1 MKTYRNYPVK
11 TIETLRELYRNSA
24 DAFGTRTFLS
34 EKCDGAWVEYSF
46 KRLADD
52 IDALGTALLNRGLGG
67 KKILLLGE
75 NCYNWVLSYLTVACG
90 VGVVI
95 PINRESSAESIQS
108 IVDRTGAS
116 AILVSDGYR
125 AVADAIS
132 PALTAIPFSSLAVMV
147 TEGNDRIIDGDRSYL
162 DAALDPNEMRVLVF
176 TTGSAGVSKGV
187 MLSHRNICFD
197 LSEMCRMIY
206 IGEEDQFLSVLPL
219 HHVYE
224 CTCGLLCPLY
234 RGASV
239 AFCDDLRTLT
249 RDMQEVHPSVMISV
263 PMLIETIYHK
273 IWATIQKQGLE
284 KRVQNTIKLCNAL
297 PDGKTR
303 AKAKRKLF
311 SKIHE
316 NFGGRLRLLLSGGA
330 PADPD
335 VLKGLRDFGICA
347 YQTYSLSECAPIA
360 AINRDTHY
368 RDASAGLAFPNAL
381 LDIYDMGDDG
391 IGEIRYKAPNVMLG
405 YFDMPEK
412 SARAIRDGWFYTGDL
427 GTVDEEGFL
436 YIVGGKKNVI
446 TTAGGKSVFPEELEK
461 LLLHSEFIKEVG
473 VLGIL
478 DEKRREYDIVAIIH
492 PDDAHFTAV
501 YGSDYSKAQVELELK
516 KAISSVNSSVRPY
529 KRIHS
534 YRISTADLPKNS
546 SRKIDRRRLA
556 EIVGK
561 G

>member
-1 MKTYRNYPVK
+1 MSAYKLYPSEK
-11 TIETLRELYRNSA
+11 IHDLREMLHSSA
-24 DAFGTRTFLS
+24 RKFPMRP
-34 EKCDGAWVEYSF
+34 
-46 KRLADD
+46 
-52 IDALGTALLNRGLGG
+52 ALLQKENGFYHAYTYIRLKMDVESLGEALCAHGFAG
-67 KKILLLGE
+67 KRILILGE
-75 NCYNWVLSYLTVACG
+75 NSYGWALSYLTAVTGLGVAVPLDKELPSEEVAHIADIAEG
-90 VGVVI
+90 AVI
-95 PINRESSAESIQS
+95 LYSEKYGQKLEKLPADFPRYSFDELSDLIEEGHDLLAGGKAEFEHRFI
-108 IVDRTGAS
+108 DT
-116 AILVSDGYR
+116 
-125 AVADAIS
+125 DA
-132 PALTAIPFSSLAVMV
+132 LAVL
-147 TEGNDRIIDGDRSYL
+147 I
-162 DAALDPNEMRVLVF
+162 F
-176 TTGSAGVSKGV
+176 TSGTTGVSKGV
-187 MLSHRNICFD
+187 MLSQRNLCHTMENLGKMVRI
-197 LSEMCRMIY
+197 S
-206 IGEEDQFLSVLPL
+206 EEDRALSVLPL

-239 AFCDDLRTLT
+239 AFCDDLRNLT
-249 RDMQEVHPSVMISV
+249 RDMQEVRPSVMISV
-263 PMLIETIYHK
+263 PRRIETGYHK

-284 KRVQNTIKLCNAL
+284 KRVRNTIKLCNAL
-297 PDGKTR
+297 PDGTTR

-316 NFGGRLRLLLSGGA
+316 SFGGQLRLLLSGGA
-330 PADPD
+330 PADPE

-360 AINRDTHY
+360 AINRDNYY

-427 GTVDEEGFL
+427 GTIDEEGFL

-461 LLLHSEFIKEVG
+461 LLVHSEFIKEAG

-516 KAISSVNSSVRPY
+516 KVISSVNAAVRPY
-529 KRIHS
+529 KRIRS
-534 YRISTADLPKNS
+534 YRISHAELPKSS
-546 SRKIDRRRLA
+546 SRKLDRRRLA
-556 EIVGK
+556 EVAGK
-561 G
+561 

>member
-11 TIETLRELYRNSA
+11 KIESLRQLYRDSA
-24 DAFGTRTFLS
+24 EAFGTRTFLS
-34 EKCDGAWVEYSF
+34 EKVDGAWREYSF

-52 IDALGTALLNRGLGG
+52 VDALGTELLSCGLGG

-75 NCYNWVLSYLTVACG
+75 NSYHWVLSYLTVTCG

-95 PINRESSAESIQS
+95 PINRESSLESLQS

-116 AILVSDGYR
+116 AILTSDTYR
-125 AVADAIS
+125 ETAGK
-132 PALTAIPFSSLAVMV
+132 LTQKLQVIPFSELGDMIAS
-147 TEGNDRIIDGDRSYL
+147 GNQRIIAGDRAYL
-162 DAALDPNEMRVLVF
+162 DAALDPDEMRILVF
-176 TTGSAGVSKGV
+176 TSGTAGISKGV
-187 MLSHRNICFD
+187 MLSHHNICFD
-197 LSEMCRMIY
+197 LMEMCRMIR

-239 AFCDDLRTLT
+239 AFCNDLRTLT
-249 RDMQEVHPSVMISV
+249 QDLQEVHPSVMISV
-263 PMLIETIYHK
+263 PMLIETVYHK
-273 IWATIQKQGLE
+273 IWATIQKQNLE
-284 KRVQNTIKLCNAL
+284 KHVRSTIKLCNAL
-297 PDGKTR
+297 PEGKLR
-303 AKAKRKLF
+303 NSAKRRLF
-311 SKIHE
+311 AKIHE

-330 PADPD
+330 PADPE
-335 VLKGLRDFGICA
+335 VLRGLRDFGICA

-360 AINRDTHY
+360 AINRDNHY

-381 LDIYDMGDDG
+381 LDIYDMQDDG

-427 GTVDEEGFL
+427 GTVDEDGFL

-461 LLLHSEFIKEVG
+461 MLLHSEFIKEVG
-473 VLGIL
+473 VLGVL

-492 PDDAHFTAV
+492 PDDAKFV
-501 YGSDYSKAQVELELK
+501 SCYGSDYTKAQVDLELK
-516 KAISSVNSSVRPY
+516 KAISTVNAAVRPY

-534 YRISTADLPKNS
+534 YRISTAELPKNS
-546 SRKIDRRRLA
+546 SRKIDRRRLQ
-556 EIVGK
+556 EIIGK
-561 G
+561 